1 MATWRRYE
9 PSFAVRVVVW
19 PLSFALA
26 FVYIVAIR
34 ALYRAAMAVFPDSL
48 VWATTIVVAATF
60 VRWML
65 LAIVETKRGEYV
77 EDEPFVH
84 EEAA

>member
-19 PLSFALA
+19 PLSLALA
-26 FVYIVAIR
+26 FVYIFTIR
-34 ALYRAAMAVFPDSL
+34 ALYRAALAIFPDSL
-48 VWATTIVVAATF
+48 VWATVIVIAATF

-65 LAIVETKRGEYV
+65 LAIMETKRGEYV
-77 EDEPFVH
+77 EDEPLVH